1 MEKEEFKN
9 IKEIISRNEEATN
22 RVLKQRKL
30 KSLIN

>member
-9 IKEIISRNEEATN
+9 MKEKISRNEEATN